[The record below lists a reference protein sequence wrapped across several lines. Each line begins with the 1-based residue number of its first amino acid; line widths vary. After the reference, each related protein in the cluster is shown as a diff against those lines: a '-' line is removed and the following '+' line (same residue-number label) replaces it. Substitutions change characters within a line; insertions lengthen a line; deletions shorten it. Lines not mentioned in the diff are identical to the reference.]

1 MTSMVC
7 LAGCPRIGRLH
18 FTAWWNYSTAECSSL
33 SGQSWLSHYR
43 TIRWGWLGDTR
54 EPCWVGWRNN
64 LETGGLWFL
73 RKKGDNQLVCYSCV
87 VHHVAMF
94 HFWYR
99 NLFIYSWNQVG
110 IVYEGMKFPL
120 WLDGHNI
127 VKFVVVSSCPEK
139 SVGILLLLWLLTS
152 AFFVTTIS
160 FIICIF
166 LVSF

>member
-1 MTSMVC
+1 MT
-7 LAGCPRIGRLH
+7 GRYWR
-18 FTAWWNYSTAECSSL
+18 AVL
-33 SGQSWLSHYR
+33 SWLKKQSWN
-43 TIRWGWLGDTR
+43 RWSLVS
-54 EPCWVGWRNN
+54 E
-64 LETGGLWFL
+64 
-73 RKKGDNQLVCYSCV
+73 KKGDNQLVCYSCV

-139 SVGILLLLWLLTS
+139 SVGILLLLCLLTS
-152 AFFVTTIS
+152 TFSLTSIH
-160 FIICIF
+160 FIICISFSTLLTYFSVKKWCF
-166 LVSF
+166 LYSMLILCEVILE